1 MNIHYM
7 SSHRRKSRGDS
18 IDSRSRNSSIDS
30 RSRNSSMDS
39 RSYSFDAPDTATAV
53 NNTKNSTKVI
63 QIKRRKREQTI
74 DPIIPSPVPDKF
86 KYFTLISMNNYCGPT
101 QQKGSH

>member
-1 MNIHYM
+1 MT
-7 SSHRRKSRGDS
+7 SHRRKSRGDS
-18 IDSRSRNSSIDS
+18 IDSRS
-30 RSRNSSMDS
+30 
-39 RSYSFDAPDTATAV
+39 YSFDATDTTSDV
-53 NNTKNSTKVI
+53 NKTKTSTKVI

>member
-18 IDSRSRNSSIDS
+18 IDSRSRNSS
-30 RSRNSSMDS
+30 MDS
-39 RSYSFDAPDTATAV
+39 RSYSFDATDTTSDV
-53 NNTKNSTKVI
+53 NKTKTSTKVI